1 MKTAQ
6 ERNLLAEATE
16 LGLTVRFTHS
26 RPAGQ
31 YVVDDASGTVAQRPA
46 AKGGETICA
55 LLRPQHNPDTGED
68 ELKTI
73 LVSYS
78 RCNPRDTFNK
88 GIGRAISLGRAMR
101 AYRDIT
107 PVKA

>member
-16 LGLTVRFTHS
+16 LGLTVRFSHA
-26 RPAGQ
+26 RPAGE
-31 YVVDDASGTVAQRPA
+31 YVVTAPGRATQRPA
-46 AKGGETICA
+46 AKGGETICC
-55 LLRPQHNPDTGED
+55 LMRTQHNPDSGED

-73 LVSYS
+73 LVAYS

-88 GIGRAISLGRAMR
+88 GIGRAISLGRAMS